1 MYWLSIEE
9 LQKGIKKL
17 ENQKAFVDY
26 SQTIDDVY
34 EKLEYYNTTTK
45 RKVSIGFDDMIANA

>member
-45 RKVSIGFDDMIANA
+45 IKVSIGFDGMIANA